1 MNRVYRLVWSRS
13 LRAPQ
18 VVSEHTRASHGGVDA
33 GHGATP
39 ARRCASIASVV
50 SIGVSLG
57 LAGAAVPG
65 WAVTCSSGTIA
76 NCSAPGGAGIPD
88 RSGNGG
94 SGNGG
99 GGGSS
104 TLGGGSATV
113 QVPGGPTSGGTGGTG
128 ATNDSGQGGVGGA
141 PAVVLAGDAV
151 VNANAQGGAGQAF
164 DGFNF
169 AGGAGGGGAGVYSTG
184 TSVTVSN
191 GVTVQGGSGGNGGA
205 GTSGPASNGGG
216 GGGGGGGLVMVT
228 PAADVMN
235 QGTLVG
241 GNGGTGGGGGNPG
254 GGGGGG
260 DGLLTLGPGSQVTNL
275 GTVVGGVGGVS
286 GGGASTA
293 GASGAGVNLASDFTV
308 LTNVGT
314 ITGGAGNGGA
324 AGAGV
329 IANGRDVVVNGGTI
343 AGGLYADGVTH
354 ASAIR
359 FNGANNTLQ
368 LVTGSNIVGNLEV
381 TAGAT
386 TTITAGSA
394 GLSLSNQVTLGDA
407 ASRVTFDSTTT
418 DLVVSGVISGAG
430 NVAVR
435 GGRTI
440 MLTGD
445 NSYTGGTTITAGT
458 LQIGSG
464 GTTGS
469 VAGDIVNNGTLAFN
483 RSDTVSYGGT
493 ISGTGSLMQAGTGTL
508 AISGVAGYA
517 GSTTINAGTLALI
530 GAGSV
535 AASSGVVA
543 NGTFD
548 ISGTTAGAT
557 INALTGTGTVALG
570 SRTLTLANAAGTFSG
585 AIGGTGGLT
594 VAGGT
599 QTLSGANGFTGATSI
614 NAGTLAL
621 TGSGSVAASSGVV
634 NNGTFDISGTTAG
647 ATINALTGS
656 GTVALGDRTLT
667 LANAA
672 GTFSGAI
679 GGTGG
684 LTVAGG
690 TQTLSGANGFTGATS
705 INAGT
710 LALTGSGSVAA
721 SSGVVNNGTFDI
733 SGTTTGA
740 TINAL
745 TGSGTVALGSRTLT
759 LANAAGTF
767 GGTINGTGGVTV
779 GGGTQTLSAANAY
792 TGTTTVNAGTLAL
805 TGAGSIAA
813 SSGVVDNGTL
823 DISATT
829 SGATI
834 NTLTGSGTVALGS
847 RTLTLANAAGTF
859 GGTVSGSGGLTV
871 AGGTQTLSGVNTYT
885 GATTVNAGTLAL
897 SGAGRLASST
907 AVTLAGPVAALDLS
921 AAGSQTVAHL
931 SGVAGSRVVLG
942 GSALTLSDDSS
953 QTFGGS
959 LVGTGGLVK
968 QGAGML
974 TLNGVSNAF
983 SGTTTVAGGTLA
995 VGDAANPAAVL
1006 GGNVVVN
1013 SLGALRGHGTIS
1025 GDVSSSGVVA
1035 PGGSIGTLSVGGNY
1049 TQAAGGTLSIE
1060 VSPTEASQLRVGG
1073 AATLGGTLAV
1083 LFDPGTYTARR
1094 YTVLSAAN
1102 GVTGHFATVGT
1113 TTAGA
1118 NLGALQ
1124 SSVDYGA
1131 NAVDLLLAEPTGPGT
1146 PAGPTII
1153 APTRTSIYSALGT
1166 MALLQA
1172 QSASSTLLGRL
1183 AAPEDDASGSR
1194 NVWAVASGSSTKVG
1208 GTSGAPGFLT
1218 HAYGFLAGGQGRLG
1232 DATVG
1237 AAGGYTHTA
1246 LSEDTTGASGAI
1258 DTLRVALYG
1267 AQPIGAVNLSAT
1279 LGYGLDS
1286 LSQKRPFGSAGTAE
1300 GDHLGHEFTAATQAS
1315 LPMAAGGFRFAPHV
1329 GLRYAYVRGSG
1340 FSEDGAN
1347 GQNLH
1352 VGPDSARSLQPYVG
1366 VSLAKAFGDA
1376 VRPVDVQLRV
1386 GYAHE
1391 VLRGSRVVQVQS
1403 QDGTVFAAPGTD
1415 LPRSFL
1421 TTGASVTLQ
1430 AAKTTTVSLGLDA
1443 TINTGH
1449 VSAQSAYVRVNSS
1462 F

>member
-18 VVSEHTRASHGGVDA
+18 VVSERTRASHGGVDA

-39 ARRCASIASVV
+39 ARRCASIASIV

-65 WAVTCSSGTIA
+65 WAVTCSAGTIA
-76 NCSAPGGAGIPD
+76 NCSARGGDGIPD

-113 QVPGGPTSGGTGGTG
+113 QVPGGATSGGTGGTG
-128 ATNDSGQGGVGGA
+128 ATNDSGQGGPGGA
-141 PAVVLAGDAV
+141 PAVVLAGDVV
-151 VNANAQGGAGQAF
+151 VNVNVQGGAGQAF

-184 TSVTVSN
+184 TSVTVNN
-191 GVTVQGGSGGNGGA
+191 GVTVQGGAGGNGGA
-205 GTSGPASNGGG
+205 GTSGFASNGGG
-216 GGGGGGGLVMVT
+216 GGGGGGGLVMVIPVAQVT
-228 PAADVMN
+228 N
-235 QGTLVG
+235 QGTLIG
-241 GNGGTGGGGGNPG
+241 GNGGNGGGGGNPG

-260 DGLLTLGPGSQVTNL
+260 DGLLTLGASSQVTNL
-275 GTVVGGVGGVS
+275 GAIVGGVGGVS

-293 GASGAGVNLASDFTV
+293 GASGAGVNLAGGFTV
-308 LTNVGT
+308 LSNLGT

-329 IANGRDVVVNGGTI
+329 IANGGDVVINGGTI
-343 AGGLYADGVTH
+343 AGGLYADGVTR
-354 ASAIR
+354 AAAIR

-368 LVTGSNIVGNLEV
+368 LLTGSDIVGNLEV

-386 TTITAGSA
+386 TTITAASA

-407 ASRVTFDSTTT
+407 ASRVTFDSRSTG
-418 DLVVSGVISGAG
+418 LVVSGVVSGAG

-435 GGRTI
+435 GGRTVT
-440 MLTGD
+440 LTGD
-445 NSYTGGTTITAGT
+445 NTYTGDTTISAGT

-469 VAGDIVNNGTLAFN
+469 VAGNIVNNGTLAFN

-493 ISGTGSLMQAGTGTL
+493 ISGTGSLVQAGSGTL
-508 AISGVAGYA
+508 AISGAAGYA
-517 GSTTINAGTLALI
+517 GSTVINAGTLALI
-530 GAGSV
+530 GAGSIATSSGVVDNGTFDISGTTAGATINALTGTGTVVLGGRTLTLANAAGTFSGAIGGSGGLTVAGGTQILSGANGFTGATSINAGTLALSGSGSV
-535 AASSGVVA
+535 AASSGIANNGTFDISGTAAGATISSLTGTGAVALGGRTLTLANAAGTFAGTVHGGGGLTVAGGTQTLSGANAYTGTTTVNAGTLALTGSGRVAASSSVVD

-570 SRTLTLANAAGTFSG
+570 SRTLTLA
-585 AIGGTGGLT
+585 
-594 VAGGT
+594 
-599 QTLSGANGFTGATSI
+599 
-614 NAGTLAL
+614 
-621 TGSGSVAASSGVV
+621 
-634 NNGTFDISGTTAG
+634 D
-647 ATINALTGS
+647 
-656 GTVALGDRTLT
+656 
-667 LANAA
+667 
-672 GTFSGAI
+672 
-679 GGTGG
+679 
-684 LTVAGG
+684 
-690 TQTLSGANGFTGATS
+690 
-705 INAGT
+705 
-710 LALTGSGSVAA
+710 
-721 SSGVVNNGTFDI
+721 
-733 SGTTTGA
+733 
-740 TINAL
+740 
-745 TGSGTVALGSRTLT
+745 
-759 LANAAGTF
+759 AAGTF
-767 GGTINGTGGVTV
+767 GGTVNGSGGLTV
-779 GGGTQTLSAANAY
+779 AGGTQTLSAANAY
-792 TGTTTVNAGTLAL
+792 TGTTTLNAGTLAL
-805 TGAGSIAA
+805 TGAGSISA
-813 SSGVVDNGTL
+813 SSGVVNNGTL
-823 DISATT
+823 DISATPF
-829 SGATI
+829 GATI
-834 NTLTGSGTVALGS
+834 NALTGSGTVALGS

-907 AVTLAGPVAALDLS
+907 SVTLAGPVAALDLS

-931 SGVAGSRVVLG
+931 SGVAGSRVVLSG
-942 GSALTLSDDSS
+942 GALTLSDDSS

-995 VGDAANPAAVL
+995 VGDAANAAAVL

-1013 SLGALRGHGTIS
+1013 PLGALRGHGTIS

-1049 TQAAGGTLSIE
+1049 TQTAGGTLSIE

-1073 AATLGGTLAV
+1073 AATLGGALAV

-1102 GVTGHFATVGT
+1102 GVTGHFANVGT

-1131 NAVDLLLAEPTGPGT
+1131 NAVDLLLAEPTGPST

-1153 APTRTSIYSALGT
+1153 APTRTSIYTALGT
-1166 MALLQA
+1166 TALLQA

-1183 AAPEDDASGSR
+1183 AGPDDNAAGSG

-1267 AQPIGAVNLSAT
+1267 AQPIGAVNLSAA
-1279 LGYGLDS
+1279 LGYGLDF
-1286 LSQKRPFGSAGTAE
+1286 LSQKRPFGSVGTAE

-1315 LPMAAGGFRFAPHV
+1315 LPMAAGRFRFAPHV
-1329 GLRYAYVRGSG
+1329 GLRYAYVRGNG

-1347 GQNLH
+1347 GQSLH
-1352 VGPDSARSLQPYVG
+1352 VGSDSARSLQPYVG
-1366 VSLAKAFGDA
+1366 VSLDKAFGDA

-1449 VSAQSAYVRVNSS
+1449 VSAQSAYVRVNAR

>member
-275 GTVVGGVGGVS
+275 GTVVGGVGGIS

-343 AGGLYADGVTH
+343 AGGLYADGVTR

-440 MLTGD
+440 ILTGD
-445 NSYTGGTTITAGT
+445 NTYTGGTTITAGT

-508 AISGVAGYA
+508 AISSVAGYA

-530 GAGSV
+530 GAGSI

-634 NNGTFDISGTTAG
+634 NNGTFDISGA
-647 ATINALTGS
+647 
-656 GTVALGDRTLT
+656 
-667 LANAA
+667 
-672 GTFSGAI
+672 
-679 GGTGG
+679 
-684 LTVAGG
+684 
-690 TQTLSGANGFTGATS
+690 
-705 INAGT
+705 
-710 LALTGSGSVAA
+710 
-721 SSGVVNNGTFDI
+721 
-733 SGTTTGA
+733 TTGA

-792 TGTTTVNAGTLAL
+792 TGTTTINAGTLAL

-829 SGATI
+829 TGATI

-1279 LGYGLDS
+1279 LGYGLDF

-1340 FSEDGAN
+1340 FGEDGAN

-1449 VSAQSAYVRVNSS
+1449 VSAQSAYVRVNSR

>member
-260 DGLLTLGPGSQVTNL
+260 DGLLILGPGSQVTNL

-343 AGGLYADGVTH
+343 AGGLYADGVTR

-445 NSYTGGTTITAGT
+445 NTYTGGTTITAGT

-493 ISGTGSLMQAGTGTL
+493 ISGTGSLVQAGTGTL
-508 AISGVAGYA
+508 AISSVAGYA

-530 GAGSV
+530 GAGSI

-557 INALTGTGTVALG
+557 INALTGTGMVALG
-570 SRTLTLANAAGTFSG
+570 GRTLTLANAVGTFSG

-647 ATINALTGS
+647 ATINALTGT

-995 VGDAANPAAVL
+995 IGDAANPAAVL

-1102 GVTGHFATVGT
+1102 GVTGHFETVGT

-1279 LGYGLDS
+1279 LGYGLDF

-1391 VLRGSRVVQVQS
+1391 VLRDSRVVQVQS

-1449 VSAQSAYVRVNSS
+1449 VSAQSAYVRVNSR

>member
-128 ATNDSGQGGVGGA
+128 ATNDSGQGGAGGA

-343 AGGLYADGVTH
+343 AGGLYADGVTR

-445 NSYTGGTTITAGT
+445 NTYTGGTTITAGT

-508 AISGVAGYA
+508 AISSVAGYA

-530 GAGSV
+530 GAGSI

-570 SRTLTLANAAGTFSG
+570 GRTLTLANAAGTFSG
-585 AIGGTGGLT
+585 
-594 VAGGT
+594 V
-599 QTLSGANGFTGATSI
+599 
-614 NAGTLAL
+614 
-621 TGSGSVAASSGVV
+621 
-634 NNGTFDISGTTAG
+634 
-647 ATINALTGS
+647 
-656 GTVALGDRTLT
+656 
-667 LANAA
+667 
-672 GTFSGAI
+672 I

-745 TGSGTVALGSRTLT
+745 TGSGTVALGSRALT
-759 LANAAGTF
+759 LADAAGTF

-1279 LGYGLDS
+1279 LGYGLDF